1 MKEFVDSFYSKMSS
15 KIPLIIEMKTREM
28 KEMKATVKASK
39 SKRYSENVSCSNPKY
54 SSIQKPG
61 DSSRKLVHYVSAKSI
76 LQQTQEWPLSGSSSL
91 NKETD
96 AISMDSACPS
106 MASSEYSVNPSDVI
120 YEETYKT

>member
-15 KIPLIIEMKTREM
+15 KIPLIIEMKQREM
-28 KEMKATVKASK
+28 KEMKAIVKANK
-39 SKRYSENVSCSNPKY
+39 SERSSDKNVSVSNLIY

-76 LQQTQEWPLSGSSSL
+76 LQQSQEWPLTGSASL

-96 AISMDSACPS
+96 AISIDSACRS
-106 MASSEYSVNPSDVI
+106 MASSECSINPNDVI
-120 YEETYKT
+120 YEEKL